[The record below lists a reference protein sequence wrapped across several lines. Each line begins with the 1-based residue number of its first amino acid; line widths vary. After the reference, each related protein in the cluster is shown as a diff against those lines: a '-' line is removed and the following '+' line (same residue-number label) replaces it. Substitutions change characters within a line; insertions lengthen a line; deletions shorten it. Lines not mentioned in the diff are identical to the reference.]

1 MKSPTILLLTIVL
14 ALTGCDRQQ
23 AMRQTEARIAKSQAA
38 TPEARGYVYENVEAE
53 RISLN
58 DVDRAESA
66 AAAIERKI
74 IRNAD
79 LTLEVSSPAEAQ
91 RKVSSIAESSGG
103 FVVTS
108 ESKQREDVEPAKR
121 TRDIKL
127 VVRVPSSHF
136 EAAAAAIE
144 GLATNVVQRNIAG
157 EDVTEQ
163 FIDLEARLK
172 TQKALELQF
181 LGLMKQ
187 ATKVADALEVQRQ
200 IAEVRT
206 EIEKLEGRTRFLE
219 NRSSLSTLT
228 INLLSPNPIVV
239 STTGFRRN
247 LRDSVSE
254 SIELATG
261 MVLFFIR
268 FVIVMVPVVVFVFLP
283 LGLVAIYFT
292 RRAKRIRLAHALQ
305 ATPSSC

>member
-1 MKSPTILLLTIVL
+1 
-14 ALTGCDRQQ
+14 
-23 AMRQTEARIAKSQAA
+23 MRQTEATIAKSDAKAQPA
-38 TPEARGYVYENVEAE
+38 EARGYLAENVEAE

-181 LGLMKQ
+181 LGIMKQ

-206 EIEKLEGRTRFLE
+206 EIEKLEGRKRFLE
-219 NRSSLSTLT
+219 NRSSLSTIT
-228 INLLSPNPIVV
+228 VNLLSPTPIVV
-239 STTGFRRN
+239 STTGFGRN
-247 LRDSVSE
+247 LRDAVSE
-254 SIELATG
+254 SIDLATG

-305 ATPSSC
+305 ATPSSN

>member
-1 MKSPTILLLTIVL
+1 MKSPTILLLTIVF
-14 ALTGCDRQQ
+14 ALTGCDRQV
-23 AMRQTEARIAKSQAA
+23 AMRQTEATIAKSDAKAQPA
-38 TPEARGYVYENVEAE
+38 EARGYVYENVEAE

-66 AAAIERKI
+66 AAAMERKI

-108 ESKQREDVEPAKR
+108 ESKQRDDVEPAKR

-181 LGLMKQ
+181 LGIMKQ
-187 ATKVADALEVQRQ
+187 ATKVADALDVQRE

-206 EIEKLEGRTRFLE
+206 EIEKLEGRKRFLE
-219 NRSSLSTLT
+219 NRSSLSTIT
-228 INLLSPNPIVV
+228 VNLQTPTAIALNTS
-239 STTGFRRN
+239 GFGRKVREAFA
-247 LRDSVSE
+247 D
-254 SIELATG
+254 SIEIAIAIA
-261 MVLFFIR
+261 LFLIQ
-268 FVIVMVPVVVFVFLP
+268 FVIV
-283 LGLVAIYFT
+283 
-292 RRAKRIRLAHALQ
+292 
-305 ATPSSC
+305 

>member
-14 ALTGCDRQQ
+14 ALTGCDKQQ
-23 AMRQTEARIAKSQAA
+23 GQTEATIAKGDAKA
-38 TPEARGYVYENVEAE
+38 VPAEAETVEVE

-58 DVDRAESA
+58 DVDLAESA
-66 AAAIERKI
+66 AAAMERKI

-108 ESKQREDVEPAKR
+108 ESKQRENVEPAKR
-121 TRDIKL
+121 TLDIKL

-136 EAAAAAIE
+136 EEAAAAIE
-144 GLATNVVQRNIAG
+144 GLATNVVQRNMAG

-172 TQKALELQF
+172 TQKALEVQF
-181 LGLMKQ
+181 LGIMKQ

-206 EIEKLEGRTRFLE
+206 EIEKLEGRKRFLE
-219 NRSSLSTLT
+219 NRSSLSTIT
-228 INLLSPNPIVV
+228 VNLLSPTPIVV
-239 STTGFRRN
+239 STTGFGRN
-247 LRDSVSE
+247 LRDAVSE

-305 ATPSSC
+305 ATPSSS

>member
-23 AMRQTEARIAKSQAA
+23 GRRQTEATIAKSQAA
-38 TPEARGYVYENVEAE
+38 TAEARGYVAENEELE

-66 AAAIERKI
+66 AAAMERRV

-79 LTLEVSSPAEAQ
+79 LTLEVSSPSEAQ

-108 ESKQREDVEPAKR
+108 ESKQRENVEPAKR
-121 TRDIKL
+121 TLDIKL

-181 LGLMKQ
+181 LGIMKQ

-206 EIEKLEGRTRFLE
+206 EIEKLEGRKRFLE
-219 NRSSLSTLT
+219 NRSSLSTIT
-228 INLLSPNPIVV
+228 VNLLSPTPIVV
-239 STTGFRRN
+239 STTGFGRN
-247 LRDSVSE
+247 LRDAVSE

-283 LGLVAIYFT
+283 LGLVAVYFT

-305 ATPSSC
+305 ATPSSN